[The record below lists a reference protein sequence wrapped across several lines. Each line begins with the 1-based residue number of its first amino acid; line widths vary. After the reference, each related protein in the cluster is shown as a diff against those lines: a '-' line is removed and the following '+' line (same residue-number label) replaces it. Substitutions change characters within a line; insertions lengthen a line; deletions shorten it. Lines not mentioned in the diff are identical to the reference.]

1 MGVNT
6 AIARKV
12 RVIPQLRCR
21 LDRLRHHDTAESGWA
36 CGWPSIR
43 WDRALARP
51 RAEAGTVFPNP
62 RGDRA
67 REVLSKILK
76 H

>member
-1 MGVNT
+1 M
-6 AIARKV
+6 
-12 RVIPQLRCR
+12 
-21 LDRLRHHDTAESGWA
+21 RHHDTAESGWA

-43 WDRALARP
+43 WDRALARL

-67 REVLSKILK
+67 QDVLSKILK